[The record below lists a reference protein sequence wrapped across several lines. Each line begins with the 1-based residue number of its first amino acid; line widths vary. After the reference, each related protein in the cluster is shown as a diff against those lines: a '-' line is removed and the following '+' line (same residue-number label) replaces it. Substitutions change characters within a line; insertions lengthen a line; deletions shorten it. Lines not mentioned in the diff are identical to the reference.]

1 MVLSTISHLF
11 PWIALFGPIVLVVLI
26 LGAMRLLD
34 VMRSKHDVVIHERN
48 IG

>member
-11 PWIALFGPIVLVVLI
+11 PWIALFGPIVLVVFV

-34 VMRSKHDVVIHERN
+34 GIRSRHDVVIHERN